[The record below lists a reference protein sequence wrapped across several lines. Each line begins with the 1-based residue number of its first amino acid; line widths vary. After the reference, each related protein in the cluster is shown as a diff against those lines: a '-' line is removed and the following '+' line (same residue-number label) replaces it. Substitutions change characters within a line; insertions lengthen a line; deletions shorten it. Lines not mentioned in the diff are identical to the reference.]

1 VPNDER
7 AAVDLSEMIVE
18 VRQSFPAP
26 IAEVWALLSDVER
39 MAGFGPEHV
48 EAHWLDPGPK
58 VGARFTGKNCRDG
71 FEWEVPC
78 HITECDPPL
87 RLTWSVL
94 EPENP
99 SSVWSY
105 TLTPDGEGTSVVQRF
120 QHGPNYSFIRLWA
133 EEQPE
138 RAAEIVRIRTDGLR
152 ADMMATLA
160 NAAWQLSNQDDE
172 TGDEGNR
179 P

>member
-1 VPNDER
+1 
-7 AAVDLSEMIVE
+7 
-18 VRQSFPAP
+18 
-26 IAEVWALLSDVER
+26 
-39 MAGFGPEHV
+39 
-48 EAHWLDPGPK
+48 
-58 VGARFTGKNCRDG
+58 
-71 FEWEVPC
+71 
-78 HITECDPPL
+78 
-87 RLTWSVL
+87 VL

>member
-1 VPNDER
+1 
-7 AAVDLSEMIVE
+7 MIVE

-87 RLTWSVL
+87 RWTWSVL

-105 TLTPDGEGTSVVQRF
+105 SLTPDGEGTSVVQRF

>member
-1 VPNDER
+1 VAGDER
-7 AAVDLSEMIVE
+7 GSVDLSEMVVE
-18 VRQSFPAP
+18 VTRWFPAP

-39 MAGFGPEHV
+39 VAGLGPEHV
-48 EAHWLDPGPK
+48 EARWLDPGPR
-58 VGARFTGKNCRDG
+58 VGSRFTGKNCRGG

-78 HITECDPPL
+78 HITECDPPS
-87 RLTWSVL
+87 RLTWTVL

-105 TLTPDGEGTSVVQRF
+105 TLAPDGEGTSVVQRF

-138 RAAEIVRIRTDGLR
+138 RAAEIVRVRSDVLR
-152 ADMMATLA
+152 ADMAVTLA
-160 NAAWQLSNQDDE
+160 NAAQQLVRRD
-172 TGDEGNR
+172 T
-179 P
+179 

>member
-7 AAVDLSEMIVE
+7 SSVDLSEMVVE
-18 VRQSFPAP
+18 VTQWFTAP
-26 IAEVWALLSDVER
+26 ISEVWALLSNVER
-39 MAGFGPEHV
+39 MAGLGPEHV
-48 EAHWLDPGPK
+48 EAHWLDPGPM

-78 HITECDPPL
+78 HIIECDPPL
-87 RLTWSVL
+87 RLTWTVL

-105 TLTPDGEGTSVVQRF
+105 SLTPEREGTSVVQRF
-120 QHGPNYSFIRLWA
+120 CHGPNYSFIRLWA

-138 RAAEIVRIRTDGLR
+138 RAAEIVRVRMDGLR
-152 ADMMATLA
+152 ADMKATLV
-160 NAAWQLSNQDDE
+160 NAARQLSHQD
-172 TGDEGNR
+172 G
-179 P
+179 